1 MKAYTLNITRNGK
14 TETVKIQP
22 NQPATV
28 QAQPGTAYQLLDEQ
42 GSLVAQPDV
51 EWVGDDLWV
60 YTGETRGSTPDLVL
74 QGYRTSLPIQNQQY
88 TVQAGN
94 TFATAADEA
103 AWRQAAQPVAEEVA
117 VGGTSGAKLWG
128 AAVVASGLA
137 AVGLTAVR
145 RGDDTADGVAQ
156 AQPVAVQ
163 NASETAFQ
171 PAEPSAPAT
180 EPEQPS
186 ETAGNTEEPSAPAA
200 EPEQPSETAG
210 NAEEPSAPA
219 TEPEQPSEAAGNT
232 EEPSVPATEPEQP
245 SETAGNTEEPSA
257 PATEPEQPSET
268 AGETEKPSTPA
279 VTLPQPV
286 IVLHTL
292 AGDDIVN
299 AAESQASVTVSGT
312 VENVLDGDKVTV
324 TVGGRSY
331 TATVQ
336 NVTFSVAVDGAVL
349 AAAGEIRASVQT
361 ADAAGNTAK
370 AEAVKTYAVDTEIAA
385 PVIRFDAIAQD
396 DIINLAES
404 QTETTVVSGTVENA
418 RENDGIVLA
427 VGEASYRGTVA
438 DGAFAVAVDTKT
450 LLNHGKVSAALT
462 TSDNAQNS
470 ATATAERAYRVDTEY
485 RPAISLDKIAGDNVL
500 NISEAEGTVT
510 VSGKVTDVAD
520 GESVLVSCGC
530 ESCGTVNWI
539 DIWTK
544 VKDGGFSVDFSGAD
558 MKTGNYNIV
567 KASVTSADDAGNT
580 ATAETS
586 QSYTRDLQA
595 PDVAVSIDVIAG
607 DDVLNRAERAQTTH
621 TVSGTVTGVQPDERI
636 SSVTVRVNGADYA
649 AEVNG
654 NGYRADIPAG
664 QLAAASEV
672 AVRAEVIDAAG
683 NVGTAE
689 HTRSYLNAVPAP
701 VITLDKVAGDGII
714 GKAEADSNAITL
726 SGRVENVE
734 NGAEVTLSVGTQR
747 TTAVVSDGLFSTNVG
762 AAFFGINSNT
772 RSTTGT
778 LTASVS
784 ATGDDGIAVTVSDS
798 QAYSVDFTNNTAI
811 TIDAVTGDN
820 VVDGDD
826 LEQATLTVSGKV
838 TDGKTGATVTVSVN
852 KIEYTAT
859 VQADGTYSV
868 EVETARVFPNG
879 TEGRYA
885 VIASVPRIDEAG
897 NEGSGNASA
906 SRMIFLDKTPPAGV
920 IVFDAIT
927 GDNVLNR
934 SEAAQAAVIVSGKV
948 TRLADGDDVQS
959 VTVTVGGNEYRAELK
974 GVTFSVEVPAEVMAA
989 NTEVSATGAV
999 KDKAGRT
1006 AEVAAATQG
1015 YTYQTVPPEIEIA
1028 IGSINGGKAVNAAG
1042 LSETVLITGTLT
1054 AGNTVAESS
1063 ITVAVTVNG
1072 TAYTPVLSDG
1082 NWILE
1087 LPATALAGSEGRLN
1101 ISAHVSAA
1109 DIYGNTAEHTASGS
1123 YDVDTVAPVPTIELN
1138 DIAAGNIIGSG
1149 EKSGEVTV
1157 SGRVGGEFKAGDTV
1171 TLTVN
1176 GSSHEAAVDGSG
1188 AFAVNVS
1195 GALLAAA
1202 AVPVIHAAVNT
1213 ADDAGNT
1220 GSART
1225 RLGYS
1230 IQSGDI
1236 GISLNAVTADDFIN
1250 VTEAGQPI
1258 EISGRVSGADAQPGQ
1273 TVTLT
1278 VGGETLR
1285 AEVNSD
1291 YSFSASVAAEKLL
1304 AAGGYTVLA
1313 AVSGLNGSQAVTA
1326 RSYEVAAEAA
1336 ANIDITHIGN
1346 NFTAGLPQ
1354 ADTTRIGG
1362 VIEVDGAFAEGMNSE
1377 RLRQITVT
1385 IGGKSYTAGVKA
1397 DRSFYLDIPTREL
1410 AALNGQTLAFKVDAD
1425 PNLLDLVETGS
1436 NAYRINTLSRY
1447 AQVQVKSVTFDSPY
1461 IEQNSD
1467 GLYVVAGAEAGQ
1479 TLISGT
1485 VGGSAKAGDT
1495 VTLEAGGKIYT
1506 TRVGDDLTFS
1516 TKVLTEDLA
1525 NAETHTVRA
1534 VLGATDGAGGSITVA
1549 DRETYAAPN
1558 QNSGAFVSA
1567 HGKMNGSAVNSDHTV
1582 EGYNFPYFIQK
1593 TGSLNGGSYG
1603 IAFGGNTDG
1612 PAVVKYHFMT
1622 LDEVAGLPENYNNY
1636 IDRSTMSTY
1645 SSDLQAIVRNA
1656 YKEISA
1662 VTNIEF
1668 VEVGSMAEA
1677 NTNYFMGN
1685 LTNGFEG
1692 ASAIAYNGG
1701 LIAWN
1706 SRHNYMSWGKEFVH
1720 YTVLHEVTHTLGMAH
1735 TSAGFTGDYKKEET
1749 LEFSNMSYNAYVNN
1763 ALFLVKGELRTYD
1776 LAYLHYAFGINQN
1789 VRTGDDT
1796 YTFKNYNMYSQ
1807 DADRYIWDAG
1817 GVDTFDA
1824 SAEKQG
1830 VNVNLTPGSWIY
1842 TGGNLEK
1849 TFAVTGSN
1857 TYDMRSYFGLD
1868 ADAALSGNSSATVT
1882 LNTYTEGQA
1891 FIGYG
1896 TQIENLIGSEHDD
1909 VLTGNNA
1916 DNHIIGGAGNDTLR
1930 GGAGNDYLDGGSGAD
1945 TLAGGTGNDTYVTDN
1960 IGDTVIEAEN
1970 EGEDHVYSSTDHT
1983 LGAHLEALTL
1993 IGTTA
1998 ITGTGN
2004 GLNNTLTGNG
2014 ADNLLNGGA
2023 GDDRIIGGAGNDT
2036 LTGGEGRDTFVFDN
2050 GLDGSIDTITD
2061 FAASF
2066 DIIELHGSIFE
2077 SLTAN
2082 TMEEWEQYVR
2092 YHADTGHLTYDSDG
2106 SGKADGIHFAT
2117 LDKDLEINQA
2127 NFTVV

>member
-1 MKAYTLNITRNGK
+1 M
-14 TETVKIQP
+14 
-22 NQPATV
+22 
-28 QAQPGTAYQLLDEQ
+28 
-42 GSLVAQPDV
+42 
-51 EWVGDDLWV
+51 
-60 YTGETRGSTPDLVL
+60 
-74 QGYRTSLPIQNQQY
+74 
-88 TVQAGN
+88 
-94 TFATAADEA
+94 TAA
-103 AWRQAAQPVAEEVA
+103 
-117 VGGTSGAKLWG
+117 
-128 AAVVASGLA
+128 
-137 AVGLTAVR
+137 R
-145 RGDDTADGVAQ
+145 RGGDTADGVAQ
-156 AQPVAVQ
+156 AQPAAVQ
-163 NASETAFQ
+163 NPSETSSEAASQ
-171 PAEPSAPAT
+171 PVEPSTPATESEQPSETVGNTEDPSAPAVT
-180 EPEQPS
+180 PEQPS
-186 ETAGNTEEPSAPAA
+186 ETAGNTEDPSAPAVT
-200 EPEQPSETAG
+200 PEQPSETVG
-210 NAEEPSAPA
+210 KTEEPSAPA
-219 TEPEQPSEAAGNT
+219 VT
-232 EEPSVPATEPEQP
+232 PEQP
-245 SETAGNTEEPSA
+245 SETVGNTEEPSA
-257 PATEPEQPSET
+257 PAVTPEQPSET
-268 AGETEKPSTPA
+268 DGKTETPSTPA

-286 IVLHTL
+286 ITLHTL
-292 AGDDIVN
+292 AGDDIIN
-299 AAESQASVTVSGT
+299 AAESQAPVTVSGA
-312 VENVLDGDKVTV
+312 VENAREGDTV
-324 TVGGRSY
+324 TVAVGDKNY
-331 TATVQ
+331 TSTVR
-336 NVTFSVAVDGAVL
+336 NGTFSVPVDGAVL
-349 AAAGEIRASVQT
+349 AAAGEVRVSVET

-370 AEAVKTYAVDTEIAA
+370 AEAVKTYAVDTEITA

-404 QTETTVVSGTVENA
+404 QTETTVVSGKVENA
-418 RENDGIVLA
+418 RENDEIVLA
-427 VGEASYRGTVA
+427 VGEALYRGTVA
-438 DGAFAVAVDTKT
+438 GGAFAVAVDTKT

-539 DIWTK
+539 DIWAK

-607 DDVLNRAERAQTTH
+607 DDVLNRTERAQTTH
-621 TVSGTVTGVQPDERI
+621 TVLGTVTGVQPDERI
-636 SSVTVRVNGADYA
+636 SSVTVSVNGVDYA

-772 RSTTGT
+772 RSATGT

-784 ATGDDGIAVTVSDS
+784 ATGDDGMAVTVSDS

-826 LEQATLTVSGKV
+826 LAKPTLTVSGKV
-838 TDGKTGATVTVSVN
+838 TDGKTGAPVTVTVN

-859 VQADGTYSV
+859 LEVDGTYSV
-868 EVETARVFPNG
+868 EVETARVFPDG
-879 TEGRYA
+879 KEGRYA
-885 VIASVPRIDEAG
+885 VIASVQRIDEAG

-906 SRMIFLDKTPPAGV
+906 SRMIVLDKTPPAGV

-927 GDNVLNR
+927 GDNVLNG
-934 SEAAQAAVIVSGKV
+934 SEAAQAAVTVSGRV

-1015 YTYQTVPPEIEIA
+1015 YTYQTTPPEIEIA
-1028 IGSINGGKAVNAAG
+1028 IGSINGGNAVNAAK
-1042 LSETVLITGTLT
+1042 LPEAVLIEGTLT
-1054 AGNTVAESS
+1054 AGATVSKDS
-1063 ITVAVTVNG
+1063 IAVGITING
-1072 TAYTPVLSDG
+1072 TTYTPVVSDG
-1082 NWILE
+1082 HWALQ
-1087 LPATALAGSEGRLN
+1087 LPATTLAVNEGRLN
-1101 ISAHVSAA
+1101 ISAHVRAT
-1109 DIYGNTAEHTASGS
+1109 DVYGNAAEHTASGS
-1123 YDVDTVAPVPTIELN
+1123 YDVDTVAPAPTIELN
-1138 DIAAGNIIGSG
+1138 DIAAGNIIGES
-1149 EKSGEVTV
+1149 EKSGEVSV
-1157 SGRVGGEFKAGDTV
+1157 SGKVSGEFKAGDTV

-1176 GSSHEAAVDGSG
+1176 GAHYQANVDGSG
-1188 AFAVNVS
+1188 TFAVNVS

-1202 AVPVIHAAVNT
+1202 VPVIHASVNT
-1213 ADDAGNT
+1213 ADDAGST
-1220 GSART
+1220 GSARAS
-1225 RLGYS
+1225 LGYS
-1230 IQSGDI
+1230 VKSGDI

-1258 EISGRVSGADAQPGQ
+1258 EISGRVSGADARPGQ

-1285 AEVNSD
+1285 TEVNSD
-1291 YSFSASVAAEKLL
+1291 YSFSTSVAAGKLL
-1304 AAGGYTVLA
+1304 SNNGYTVLA
-1313 AVSGLNGSQAVTA
+1313 AVSGLNGSQASAA

-1354 ADTTRIGG
+1354 AETTRIGG
-1362 VIEVDGAFAEGMNSE
+1362 IIEVDGVFAEGMNSE

-1385 IGGKSYTAGVKA
+1385 IGEKSYTAGVKA

-1567 HGKMNGSAVNSDHTV
+1567 HGKMNGSAVNSDHTA

-1916 DNHIIGGAGNDTLR
+1916 DNNIAGGAGNDTLN

-1945 TLAGGTGNDTYVTDN
+1945 TLTGGSGNDTYVTDD

-1983 LGAHLEALTL
+1983 LGNHLEALTL

-1998 ITGTGN
+1998 ITGNGN

-2023 GDDRIIGGAGNDT
+2023 GDDRIIGGAGSDT
-2036 LTGGEGRDTFVFDN
+2036 LTGGDGRDTFVFDSVLN
-2050 GLDGSIDTITD
+2050 GSTDTITD
-2061 FAASF
+2061 FAAGF
-2066 DIIELHGSIFE
+2066 DIIELHSSIFE

>member
-42 GSLVAQPDV
+42 GNLVVQPDV

-60 YTGETRGSTPDLVL
+60 YAGETRGSTPDLVL
-74 QGYRTSLPIQNQQY
+74 QGYRTSLPIQNPQY
-88 TVQAGN
+88 ISQAGN

-145 RGDDTADGVAQ
+145 RGDDTAEGAAQ
-156 AQPVAVQ
+156 TQPAAVQ
-163 NASETAFQ
+163 NASETASP
-171 PAEPSAPAT
+171 PAEPSAPSAPVT

-186 ETAGNTEEPSAPAA
+186 ETAGNTEEPSA
-200 EPEQPSETAG
+200 
-210 NAEEPSAPA
+210 
-219 TEPEQPSEAAGNT
+219 
-232 EEPSVPATEPEQP
+232 PATEPEQP

-268 AGETEKPSTPA
+268 AGNTEEPSAPATEPEQPSELTQETEKPSTPA

-299 AAESQASVTVSGT
+299 AAESQATVTVSGT

-324 TVGGRSY
+324 TVGDRSY

-336 NVTFSVAVDGAVL
+336 NGTFSVAVEGVVL
-349 AAAGEIRASVQT
+349 AVAGEIRASVQT
-361 ADAAGNTAK
+361 ADAAGNA
-370 AEAVKTYAVDTEIAA
+370 AEASAVKTYAVDTEIAV

-418 RENDGIVLA
+418 RESDEIVLA
-427 VGEASYRGTVA
+427 VGEANYRGTVA

-500 NISEAEGTVT
+500 NIREAEGAVT
-510 VSGKVTDVAD
+510 VNGKVTDVAD

-558 MKTGNYNIV
+558 MKNSNYNIV
-567 KASVTSADDAGNT
+567 KASVTSADEAGNT

-595 PDVAVSIDVIAG
+595 PEVAVSIDAVAG

-621 TVSGTVTGVQPDERI
+621 TVSGTVTGVQAGEQIR
-636 SSVTVRVNGADYA
+636 SVTVSVNGADYA

-664 QLAAASEV
+664 QLAAANEV
-672 AVRAEVIDAAG
+672 AVRAEVVDAAG
-683 NVGTAE
+683 NIGTAE
-689 HTRSYLNAVPAP
+689 HTRSYFNAVPAP

-714 GKAEADSNAITL
+714 SKAEANSNAITL

-734 NGAEVTLSVGTQR
+734 NGAEVTLIVGTQR

-762 AAFFGINSNT
+762 AAFFGINSST
-772 RSTTGT
+772 RNAEGT

-784 ATGDDGIAVTVSDS
+784 ATGDDGMAVTVSDS

-820 VVDGDD
+820 VVDGNE

-868 EVETARVFPNG
+868 EVETARVFPDG
-879 TEGRYA
+879 KEGRYA
-885 VIASVPRIDEAG
+885 VIASVQRIDEAG

-934 SEAAQAAVIVSGKV
+934 SEAAQAAVTVSGKV

-959 VTVTVGGNEYRAELK
+959 VTVAVGGNEYRAELK

-1028 IGSINGGKAVNAAG
+1028 IGSINGGSAVNAAK
-1042 LSETVLITGTLT
+1042 LPETVLIEGTLT
-1054 AGNTVAESS
+1054 AGATVSKNS
-1063 ITVAVTVNG
+1063 IAVGITING
-1072 TAYTPVLSDG
+1072 TTYTPVVSDG
-1082 NWILE
+1082 HWALQ
-1087 LPATALAGSEGRLN
+1087 LPATTLAVNEGRLN
-1101 ISAHVSAA
+1101 ISAHVRATDA
-1109 DIYGNTAEHTASGS
+1109 YGNAAEHTASGS
-1123 YDVDTVAPVPTIELN
+1123 YQVDTVAPVPVITLN
-1138 DIAAGNIIGSG
+1138 DIAAGNIIGES
-1149 EKSGEVTV
+1149 EKNGEVSV
-1157 SGRVGGEFKAGDTV
+1157 SGKVGGEFKAGDTV

-1176 GSSHEAAVDGSG
+1176 GTHYQANVDSSGT
-1188 AFAVNVS
+1188 FAVNVS
-1195 GALLAAA
+1195 GALLAA

-1225 RLGYS
+1225 SLGYS
-1230 IQSGDI
+1230 VKSGDI

-1250 VTEAGQPI
+1250 VTEAGQQI
-1258 EISGRVSGADAQPGQ
+1258 EISGRVSGADARPGQ

-1291 YSFSASVAAEKLL
+1291 YSFSTSVAAEKLL

-1313 AVSGLNGSQAVTA
+1313 AVSGLNGSQASAV

-1336 ANIDITHIGN
+1336 ASIDITRIGS
-1346 NFTAGLPQ
+1346 NFSAGLPQ
-1354 ADTTRIGG
+1354 AETTRIGG
-1362 VIEVDGAFAEGMNSE
+1362 IIEVDGVFAEGMNSE

-1385 IGGKSYTAGVKA
+1385 IGEKSYTAGVKA
-1397 DRSFYLDIPTREL
+1397 DRSFYLDIPTKEL

-1425 PNLLDLVETGS
+1425 PQLYDLVETGS
-1436 NAYRINTLSRY
+1436 NAYRINALSRY

-1467 GLYVVAGAEAGQ
+1467 GLYMVTGAEAGQ

-1506 TRVGDDLTFS
+1506 TQVGDNLTFS

-1525 NAETHTVRA
+1525 KAETHTVRA

-1549 DRETYAAPN
+1549 DSETYAAPN
-1558 QNSGAFVSA
+1558 QNSGTFVSA
-1567 HGKMNGSAVNSDHTV
+1567 HSKMNGSAVNSDHTA

-1603 IAFGGNTDG
+1603 ITFGGNTDG

-1622 LDEVAGLPENYNNY
+1622 LDEIAGLPENYNNH

-1763 ALFLVKGELRTYD
+1763 ALFLNQGELRTYD

-1842 TGGNLEK
+1842 TGNNLEK
-1849 TFAVTGSN
+1849 TFAVTGS
-1857 TYDMRSYFGLD
+1857 TTHDMRSYFGLG
-1868 ADAALSGNSSATVT
+1868 ADATLSGNSSATVT

-1945 TLAGGTGNDTYVTDN
+1945 TLTGGSGNDTYVTDN

-1998 ITGTGN
+1998 IVGNGN

-2023 GDDRIIGGAGNDT
+2023 GDDHIIGGAGSDT

-2066 DIIELHGSIFE
+2066 DIIELHSSIFE
-2077 SLTAN
+2077 SLVSN

-2117 LDKDLEINQA
+2117 LDKDLEINQT

>member
-42 GSLVAQPDV
+42 GNLVVQPDV

-60 YTGETRGSTPDLVL
+60 YAGETRGSTPDLVL

-88 TVQAGN
+88 ISQAGN

-103 AWRQAAQPVAEEVA
+103 AWQQAAQPVAEEVA

-137 AVGLTAVR
+137 AVGLTAAR
-145 RGDDTADGVAQ
+145 RGDDTAEGAAQ
-156 AQPVAVQ
+156 TQPAAVQ
-163 NASETAFQ
+163 NASETASQ
-171 PAEPSAPAT
+171 PAEPSASAT

-186 ETAGNTEEPSAPAA
+186 ETVGNTEEPSA
-200 EPEQPSETAG
+200 
-210 NAEEPSAPA
+210 
-219 TEPEQPSEAAGNT
+219 
-232 EEPSVPATEPEQP
+232 PATEPEQP

-268 AGETEKPSTPA
+268 AGNAEEPSAPATEPEQPSEPTQETEKPSTPA

-324 TVGGRSY
+324 AVGGRSY

-336 NVTFSVAVDGAVL
+336 NGTFSVAVDGVVL

-361 ADAAGNTAK
+361 ADAAGNTAE
-370 AEAVKTYAVDTEIAA
+370 ASAVKTYAVDTEIAA
-385 PVIRFDAIAQD
+385 PIIRFDAIAQD

-418 RENDGIVLA
+418 RESDEIVLA
-427 VGEASYRGTVA
+427 VGEALYRGTVA
-438 DGAFAVAVDTKT
+438 GGAFAVAVDTKT
-450 LLNHGKVSAALT
+450 LLNHGKVSASLT

-558 MKTGNYNIV
+558 MKNGNYNIV
-567 KASVTSADDAGNT
+567 KASVTSADEAGNT

-595 PDVAVSIDVIAG
+595 PEVAVSIDAVAG

-636 SSVTVRVNGADYA
+636 SSVTVSVNGTDYA

-654 NGYRADIPAG
+654 NDYRADIPTDR
-664 QLAAASEV
+664 LAAANEV
-672 AVRAEVIDAAG
+672 AVRAEVVDTAG
-683 NVGTAE
+683 NIGTAE
-689 HTRSYLNAVPAP
+689 RSRSYLNAVPAP

-714 GKAEADSNAITL
+714 SKTEAGSNAITL

-734 NGAEVTLSVGTQR
+734 NGAEVTLTVGTQR

-762 AAFFGINSNT
+762 AAFFGINSST
-772 RSTTGT
+772 RNAEGT

-784 ATGDDGIAVTVSDS
+784 ATGDDGMAVTVSDS

-820 VVDGDD
+820 VVDGND

-868 EVETARVFPNG
+868 EVDTARVFPNG

-885 VIASVPRIDEAG
+885 VITSVPRIDEAG

-920 IVFDAIT
+920 IVFNAIT

-934 SEAAQAAVIVSGKV
+934 SEAAQAAVTVSGKV

-1006 AEVAAATQG
+1006 AEVAVATQG
-1015 YTYQTVPPEIEIA
+1015 YIYQTVPPEIEIEIG

-1042 LSETVLITGTLT
+1042 LSQTVLITGTLT

-1225 RLGYS
+1225 SLGYS

-1236 GISLNAVTADDFIN
+1236 GISLNAVTADDLIN
-1250 VTEAGQPI
+1250 VTEAGQTI

-1278 VGGETLR
+1278 VGGEAVR
-1285 AEVNSD
+1285 AEVNGD
-1291 YSFSASVAAEKLL
+1291 YSFSALVAAEKLL
-1304 AAGGYTVLA
+1304 AAGGYAVQA
-1313 AVSGLNGSQAVTA
+1313 AVNGLNGAEAVTA
-1326 RSYEVAAEAA
+1326 RSYGVAAEAA
-1336 ANIDITHIGN
+1336 ASIDITRIGSS
-1346 NFTAGLPQ
+1346 FGVALPQ

-1362 VIEVDGAFAEGMNSE
+1362 IIEVDGVFAEGLNSE

-1385 IGGKSYTAGVKA
+1385 IGDKSYTAGVKA

-1495 VTLEAGGKIYT
+1495 VTLEAGGRIYT
-1506 TRVGDDLTFS
+1506 ARVSDDLTFS
-1516 TKVLTEDLA
+1516 AKVLTEDLA

-1534 VLGATDGAGGSITVA
+1534 VLSATDGAGGSITVA
-1549 DRETYAAPN
+1549 DSETYATPN

-1567 HGKMNGSAVNSDHTV
+1567 HGKISAAAVNSDHTA

-1603 IAFGGNTDG
+1603 ITFGGNTDG
-1612 PAVVKYHFMT
+1612 PAVIKYHFMT
-1622 LDEVAGLPENYNNY
+1622 LDEIAGLPENYNNH

-1763 ALFLVKGELRTYD
+1763 ALFLIKGELRTYD
-1776 LAYLHYAFGINQN
+1776 LAYLHYAFGVNQN

-1842 TGGNLEK
+1842 TGNNLAT
-1849 TFAVTGSN
+1849 TFAVESSN
-1857 TYDMRSYFGLD
+1857 TYDMRSYFGLG
-1868 ADAALSGNSSATVT
+1868 ADAALSGNSSTTVT

-1945 TLAGGTGNDTYVTDN
+1945 TLTGGSGNDTYVTDD

-1983 LGAHLEALTL
+1983 LGNHLEALTL

-1998 ITGTGN
+1998 IVGNGN

-2036 LTGGEGRDTFVFDN
+2036 LTGGDGRDTFVFDS

-2066 DIIELHGSIFE
+2066 DIIELHSSIFE
-2077 SLTAN
+2077 SLVSN